1 MIDAFSRA
9 IRKPQH
15 VLGYLPALTV
25 PQMTLPGTLIRRDP
39 DGPVALKLD
48 SDANFHVPSP
58 FRIGYKI
65 KLLFF

>member
-25 PQMTLPGTLIRRDP
+25 PQIPPPGTLLRREP
-39 DGPVALKLD
+39 DGPVALKLN
-48 SDANFHVPSP
+48 SDVNFHMPSP
-58 FRIGYKI
+58 FRIG
-65 KLLFF
+65 